1 MNTNQQFTDKQIY
14 QFRHLNPNNQLI
26 SEKQLY
32 KVFHKLGL
40 DDLKINDIQLYRRAF
55 IDTSY
60 LIPSDEKIAEEV
72 SNNPIEEHEFNT
84 FPLIKVNEMIPFQQL
99 SYESLEFLG
108 DGILGSIVVGY
119 IHKRYRKEK
128 EGEQG
133 FLTDLKN
140 KLVRGTLLCILA
152 KKMKFDRYIL
162 LSQKN
167 EINRQ
172 KDSTLEDVFEA
183 FLGAMYIDQ
192 GEGGQAFGLCQQFLV
207 TLMERYLD
215 FSEIIHRRDNYKAQ
229 LLEYYHSHFFG
240 ADPKYELISRYGP
253 AYNRTFKSAVLNV
266 DGLPI
271 TYGEG
276 NKKIYAEQ
284 MAAKE
289 ALKYFGEE
297 IYSDSEAP
305 HKEIYSD
312 SESESL

>member
-1 MNTNQQFTDKQIY
+1 MTQQFTDFQIY
-14 QFRHLNPNNQLI
+14 QFRHLNHHNQLI
-26 SEKQLY
+26 TEKQLY

-40 DDLKINDIQLYRRAF
+40 DHLKINNLQLYRRAF

-60 LIPSDEKIAEEV
+60 LIPSSEKIAEEV
-72 SNNPIEEHEFNT
+72 ANNPVEKEELSSFS
-84 FPLIKVNEMIPFQQL
+84 LIKIDDMIPFQHL

-108 DGILGSIVVGY
+108 DGILGSIIVGY

-152 KKMKFDRYIL
+152 KKMKFYRYIL
-162 LSQKN
+162 LSKKH

-192 GEGGQAFGLCQQFLV
+192 GENGHAFGLCQQFLV

-229 LLEYYHSHFFG
+229 LLEYYHCTFFG
-240 ADPKYELISRYGP
+240 ADPKYQLISRYGP
-253 AYNRTFKSAVLNV
+253 AYDRTFKCAVLNV

-271 TYGEG
+271 TEGEG

-284 MAAKE
+284 MAAKK

-297 IYSDSEAP
+297 VYSDSEAP
-305 HKEIYSD
+305 NKEIYSD